1 MKEKELSANDK
12 RRRTTLRKK
21 SIEELVNIILRKD
34 DVERRLN
41 KSVDTFKKLQ
51 VTNEKRIEILKD
63 SLDKSEEI
71 QSNQEKTIATLNA
84 KIDNHIAILN
94 ATIDNKDKHIAALN
108 ATIDNKDNYIATLEN
123 HNKALYGRIDSI
135 EKTIR
140 VRNKEARI
148 LFATIVAL
156 IISIIILFF
165 I

>member
-1 MKEKELSANDK
+1 MKEKELSTNDK

-71 QSNQEKTIATLNA
+71 QSNQEKTIV
-84 KIDNHIAILN
+84 
-94 ATIDNKDKHIAALN
+94 ALN
-108 ATIDNKDNYIATLEN
+108 ATIDNKDNHIATLEE
-123 HNKALYGRIDSI
+123 HNKALYGRIDSL

-148 LFATIVAL
+148 LFVTIVAL
-156 IISIIILFF
+156 IISVIILFF